1 MNNFRSWFDEKS
13 EEAQEQFLGE
23 YPRLLLEGNKYPELF
38 KLLSNYYFIE
48 AKINHP
54 SFGVQ
59 SLIEDYDLL
68 EDEAKTLVETFHG
81 TSLHSN
87 RTSLHSNRNTTI
99 SSLKKIQGALR
110 LSAHIINQYSQQ
122 LPAQLTGRLL
132 HFHTPEINNLLQQI
146 STDQSLRCL
155 TPSLTP
161 PGSPLIRTLSG
172 HSSRVNAIAVTPD
185 SKTVISGSWDK
196 TIKIWDLETETEK
209 FTLPGHSNSVNAI
222 AVRPDGKTVI
232 SGSDD
237 NTIKIWDLGTGT
249 EKFTL
254 RGHSDSVRAIAL
266 TPDGKTVIS
275 GSWDKTIKIWD
286 VVTGTEKFTL
296 KGHSNLV
303 RAIAVTPDGQT
314 VISGSSDNT
323 IKIWDVVTGT
333 EKFTLKSHSNLV
345 REIALTPDGKTVISG
360 SADHTIKIWDLVT
373 GKQQFTLQGQGHSN
387 SVNAIALTPDG
398 KTVIS
403 GSDDNT
409 IKIWDLATR
418 KEIATFT
425 GESPIY
431 CCAVASDGVTIIAGE
446 RSGRLHFLRLQGK
459 VTDE

>member
-1 MNNFRSWFDEKS
+1 MSNFRSWFDEQS
-13 EEAQEQFLGE
+13 EEAKEQFLDE
-23 YPRLLLEGNKYPELF
+23 YPRLLLAGKEYPKLF

-54 SFGVQ
+54 LFGVQ
-59 SLIEDYDLL
+59 ALIEDYDLL
-68 EDEAKTLVETFHG
+68 QDETKTPVKTFHG

-87 RTSLHSNRNTTI
+87 SNTTI

-110 LSAHIINQYSQQ
+110 LSAHIINQDSQQ

-132 HFHTPEINNLLQQI
+132 HFDTPEINNLLKQI
-146 STDQSLRCL
+146 PTDQGLRCL

-161 PGSPLIRTLSG
+161 PGSPLIRTLTG
-172 HSSRVNAIAVTPD
+172 HSHWVNAIAV
-185 SKTVISGSWDK
+185 
-196 TIKIWDLETETEK
+196 
-209 FTLPGHSNSVNAI
+209 
-222 AVRPDGKTVI
+222 
-232 SGSDD
+232 
-237 NTIKIWDLGTGT
+237 
-249 EKFTL
+249 
-254 RGHSDSVRAIAL
+254 

-275 GSWDKTIKIWD
+275 GSSDKTIKIWD

-296 KGHSNLV
+296 PGHSNSV
-303 RAIAVTPDGQT
+303 SAIAVTPDGKT

-323 IKIWDVVTGT
+323 IKIWDVGTGT
-333 EKFTLKSHSNLV
+333 EKFTL
-345 REIALTPDGKTVISG
+345 
-360 SADHTIKIWDLVT
+360 
-373 GKQQFTLQGQGHSN
+373 QGHSN

-403 GSDDNT
+403 GSYKT

-425 GESPIY
+425 GESPIT
-431 CCAVASDGVTIIAGE
+431 CCAVAPDGVTIVAGE
-446 RSGRLHFLRLQGK
+446 SSGRLHFLRLQGK